1 MTDKKLF
8 TCSAGSPVSSS
19 VGSSRVVEVQCLVV
33 QAVVGVLCPVK
44 QTAQIKAMCAVSF
57 GV

>member
-1 MTDKKLF
+1 M
-8 TCSAGSPVSSS
+8 SSS